1 MRPLSFTRNLGG
13 FKKAYEAIKRG
24 FTPGVTVATFRNR
37 SGLSRDLSLLV
48 TEFLLGTKIQNG
60 EEIVLSDTLVTQTL
74 SQPYT
79 KLTARLYF
87 FALNLNMP
95 GERLRDEHRNPAE
108 MQNTLIRGHIYEGS
122 GFRTSRFDKD
132 QSIEPTIKSFGG
144 FTSHQALRK
153 WVNNYSFMEKQ
164 CGFAQAV
171 LSAVL
176 SFPCPELLL
185 DYRIGRSTQ

>member
-13 FKKAYEAIKRG
+13 FKKAYDAIRRG
-24 FTPGVTVATFRNR
+24 FTPGVTIVTFRKR
-37 SGLSRDLSLLV
+37 SGLGPDLSLLV
-48 TEFLLGTKIQNG
+48 TEFLLGTRIQNG

-95 GERLRDEHRNPAE
+95 GERLKDEHQNPAE
-108 MQNTLIRGHIYEGS
+108 MQNTLIREHIYVGG

-132 QSIEPTIKSFGG
+132 QSIEPTIEGFGG

-153 WVNNYSFMEKQ
+153 WVNNYYYMAEH
-164 CGFAQAV
+164 CGFA
-171 LSAVL
+171 
-176 SFPCPELLL
+176 
-185 DYRIGRSTQ
+185 